1 MNPKNLRIEV
11 GIISFLFIGLNN
23 AISYYYNKDF
33 FIFSNEDAL
42 TYDYLA
48 VNINNSSESFIET
61 MDRLGFGKL
70 GYDDYGQ
77 ILLVSFVYK
86 IWASNLML
94 NIYYLFLA
102 IFGCR
107 YLYLLCLNFM
117 SNKYA
122 YFSSLLFYTSSYM
135 LFYNSSGL
143 KESQML
149 FLIILSFYHFYVF
162 LRTSQIKSLVFS
174 FLFLFFLMFFRPAIS
189 FIIFASMVI
198 GYLKIKNI
206 NSLIVVIL
214 SVTFVSILFL
224 NNYVQEQQQIYLS
237 NDYDQIIETNKNEG
251 MIKGGVGFTILVNSA
266 SSLIGHFPTIV
277 PDSEPALKSMY
288 SGALII
294 KNFLSLFYLIA
305 IYFIFKFR
313 YWILLPVL
321 FYPLIESASL
331 VYLFEALE
339 LRKSLP
345 HYPLIY
351 ILIFWCLYILEQ
363 NKTSL
368 LFNELKNKYFNLY
381 LGFSTLLIVY
391 WNLR

>member
-1 MNPKNLRIEV
+1 
-11 GIISFLFIGLNN
+11 
-23 AISYYYNKDF
+23 
-33 FIFSNEDAL
+33 
-42 TYDYLA
+42 
-48 VNINNSSESFIET
+48 
-61 MDRLGFGKL
+61 
-70 GYDDYGQ
+70 
-77 ILLVSFVYK
+77 
-86 IWASNLML
+86 
-94 NIYYLFLA
+94 
-102 IFGCR
+102 
-107 YLYLLCLNFM
+107 
-117 SNKYA
+117 
-122 YFSSLLFYTSSYM
+122 
-135 LFYNSSGL
+135 
-143 KESQML
+143 
-149 FLIILSFYHFYVF
+149 
-162 LRTSQIKSLVFS
+162 
-174 FLFLFFLMFFRPAIS
+174 
-189 FIIFASMVI
+189 
-198 GYLKIKNI
+198 
-206 NSLIVVIL
+206 
-214 SVTFVSILFL
+214 
-224 NNYVQEQQQIYLS
+224 
-237 NDYDQIIETNKNEG
+237 